1 MRCQGR
7 SGSWGGQGLSPFF
20 PQFKATFVWHSQ
32 RLLCGCCFL
41 QACEE
46 RKND

>member
-1 MRCQGR
+1 MRCKQEQ
-7 SGSWGGQGLSPFF
+7 SWGGQGLSPFF
-20 PQFKATFVWHSQ
+20 LQFKDTFVWHNQS
-32 RLLCGCCFL
+32 LVCGCCFL